1 MMTANNLP
9 AADISLG
16 VLTVF
21 SQEIPGKA
29 NAFPSLV
36 MTEYNASCPPA
47 VLHFVG
53 QIQTSRV
60 LSGSVFLNIS
70 KACIESSCVPRY
82 TDL

>member
-1 MMTANNLP
+1 MMTADNLP
-9 AADISLG
+9 AAAVSLG

-29 NAFPSLV
+29 NAFPSLM
-36 MTEYNASCPPA
+36 MTGYNASCPPA
-47 VLHFVG
+47 LLHFVG
-53 QIQTSRV
+53 QFQISRV

-70 KACIESSCVPRY
+70 KACIESPCVPRY